1 MLITKKKSSLAK
13 NDEKK
18 KRERERE
25 REKKKLNVD

>member
-18 KRERERE
+18 RERERE
-25 REKKKLNVD
+25 REEKAKR